1 MADSLARGYL
11 NSILIKRDSFLSEA
25 SKLPD
30 ANDRSA
36 LRSLPISPTALFGP
50 QVKLSVERW
59 AKNDFDDTVK
69 DCMKSKARSES
80 KKPFKRPRTDS
91 KPPRPQNLA
100 SDSFANSHPK
110 KSYGNK
116 NQTSYRGKPKPKGS
130 AHPQ

>member
-1 MADSLARGYL
+1 M
-11 NSILIKRDSFLSEA
+11 SEA
-25 SKLPD
+25 SNLPD